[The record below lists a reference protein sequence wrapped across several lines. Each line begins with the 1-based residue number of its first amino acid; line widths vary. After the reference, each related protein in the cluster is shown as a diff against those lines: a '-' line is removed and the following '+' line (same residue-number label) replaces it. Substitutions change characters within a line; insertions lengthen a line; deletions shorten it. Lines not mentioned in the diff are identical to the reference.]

1 MLKMEDKIEK
11 KSILIYFLKTFSMLL
26 LLLIIFFTAFLI
38 LQNLMNVSFPLLV
51 VKSGSMRPTLEI
63 GDIILIHGANPYEIK
78 INDVIVF
85 YHPNF
90 PGNRDWIIV
99 HRVIE
104 KSSLGFITKGDN
116 NLVIDSFVPVPY
128 DCVIGVWTGFKI
140 PYWIGLGYIIL
151 ILSGEMYKPL
161 GLIIIALIILLNIFS
176 IIYDIIKITK
186 NKKEQ

>member
-1 MLKMEDKIEK
+1 
-11 KSILIYFLKTFSMLL
+11 
-26 LLLIIFFTAFLI
+26 
-38 LQNLMNVSFPLLV
+38 
-51 VKSGSMRPTLEI
+51 
-63 GDIILIHGANPYEIK
+63 
-78 INDVIVF
+78 VIVF

-90 PGNRDWIIV
+90 PGNKNWIIV

-161 GLIIIALIILLNIFS
+161 GLIIIVLIILLNAFS
-176 IIYDIIKITK
+176 IIYDIIKLKK
-186 NKKEQ
+186 NKKEQS

>member
-1 MLKMEDKIEK
+1 MENKIEK
-11 KSILIYFLKTFSMLL
+11 REILMYVLKTFSILF
-26 LLLIIFFTAFLI
+26 LLLIIFFAAFFI
-38 LQNLMNVSFPLLV
+38 LQNLMNVNFPLLV

-63 GDIILIHGANPYEIK
+63 GDIILIHGVNPYEIK
-78 INDVIVF
+78 VNDVIVF

-90 PGNRDWIIV
+90 PGNRNWIIV

-161 GLIIIALIILLNIFS
+161 GLLIIILIILLNAFS
-176 IIYDIIKITK
+176 IIYDIIKLKK
-186 NKKEQ
+186 NKKEKS